1 MRSRMTGT
9 ILGIVLLAVAAI
21 IVSMRFPE
29 IRDWIA
35 GDTDTSEATQ
45 STPAEP
51 ETSTPP
57 LSSPDAPARGTPTSP
72 EPQRDIRQAPLDPI
86 ADFARYIAEQ
96 HRDWRLHG
104 GEFLQA
110 RELAALYGLDV
121 YALPE
126 EERPVSPG
134 ITPVVLKLGYFVVAQ
149 RFVEALAT
157 QGARLQPIQ
166 EQDLDQ
172 QETPGSMQEQTDARG
187 GGRRYGWTRDLLE
200 STADKARQL
209 AACREEQQAGMEDCR
224 FARAFM
230 AGLAGPE
237 VDADRLQAEI
247 AGVLLDLAGKLEA
260 KAAAMG
266 KTVGPKAT
274 Q

>member
-9 ILGIVLLAVAAI
+9 ILGILLLAAAVVV
-21 IVSMRFPE
+21 VSMRFPE
-29 IRDWIA
+29 IRNWVA
-35 GDTDTSEATQ
+35 VDTDTSEEAKPI
-45 STPAEP
+45 STEP
-51 ETSTPP
+51 ESSTPP
-57 LSSPDAPARGTPTSP
+57 LPSTDSPARGTPSSP
-72 EPQRDIRQAPLDPI
+72 EPQRGIRQAPLDPV
-86 ADFARYIAEQ
+86 ADFAHYIAKQ

-104 GEFLQA
+104 GEFLPA

-134 ITPVVLKLGYFVVAQ
+134 ITPVVLKLGYYVVAE
-149 RFVEALAT
+149 RFVEALAA
-157 QGARLQPIQ
+157 QGDRLRPIQ
-166 EQDLDQ
+166 EQDIEQ
-172 QETPGSMQEQTDARG
+172 QETPGSTQEQAGPKGDG
-187 GGRRYGWTRDLLE
+187 SRYGWTRDLLE

-209 AACREEQQAGMEDCR
+209 AACREEQQAGTVDCR

-237 VDADRLQAEI
+237 VDADRLQAET
-247 AGVLLDLAGKLEA
+247 AVVLLDLAGKLETR
-260 KAAAMG
+260 AAAMG
-266 KTVGPKAT
+266 NEGPKAT